1 MNLMYS
7 VLLVDDE
14 KLELDTLQYYFRT
27 ESINIHIAGT
37 AKNGQDALIK
47 IEQLKPDIILT
58 DVRMPIMDGLELAK
72 QVRER
77 YPQIKLVFL
86 SGFDEFAYI
95 KAALMLEA
103 VGYLLKPVDPI
114 ELQTVMNKVI
124 AKFEAEQINAT
135 SAIALQEN
143 LLKKLLIE
151 SQEENQSKLIQQMNQ
166 IQPGFNE
173 SKWGFGLV
181 SIDDYRLQLNETH
194 DNESEQKSFALLRE
208 LKDLI
213 GVGHVFL
220 MKEGYYGIL
229 LPASALVNVSQLDEH
244 YVLEKLEMSFNTIHE
259 KLGIA
264 LNFPVTLGFSN
275 RLSEAAKLH
284 LLFHEAN
291 LAIESRFYKGSG
303 HLITYFKEDKVET
316 DTAISLDNQAVFENL
331 LLLHI
336 DKVEMR
342 LHSFLEHATTIKMK
356 KEHLIQL
363 LTGLID
369 TIWVQLHKHQPD
381 ILAEIGS
388 KNEAWRLLHQLDT
401 ISSFQM
407 HLSRLF
413 REIDHY
419 LRIKLLTDKNA
430 RLVSQVISILEVQYG
445 EAWTVE
451 DLAKKVFLSPS
462 YLSGLFKERTG
473 QTLIEY
479 TTKIRMEK
487 AAELLHDPS
496 LKVHEIARQVGYEST
511 SYFCSIFQKHNSVSP
526 NDFRKRRLRESL

>member
-1 MNLMYS
+1 
-7 VLLVDDE
+7 
-14 KLELDTLQYYFRT
+14 
-27 ESINIHIAGT
+27 
-37 AKNGQDALIK
+37 
-47 IEQLKPDIILT
+47 
-58 DVRMPIMDGLELAK
+58 
-72 QVRER
+72 
-77 YPQIKLVFL
+77 
-86 SGFDEFAYI
+86 
-95 KAALMLEA
+95 
-103 VGYLLKPVDPI
+103 
-114 ELQTVMNKVI
+114 MNKVI
-124 AKFEAEQINAT
+124 VKFETEQINAT
-135 SAIALQEN
+135 SSIALQEN
-143 LLKKLLIE
+143 LLKKLLVE
-151 SQEENQSKLIQQMNQ
+151 TQEDKQSKLIQQMKQ

-181 SIDDYRLQLNETH
+181 SIDDYRMQLNETH
-194 DNESEQKSFALLRE
+194 DNESEQKNSALFRE
-208 LKDLI
+208 LKVLI
-213 GVGHVFL
+213 GNGYVIP
-220 MKEGYYGIL
+220 MKDGYYGIL
-229 LPASALVNVSQLDEH
+229 LPTSAFVDDSQLGEH
-244 YVLEKLEMSFNTIHE
+244 YVLEKLGMSFNVIHQ

-275 RLSEAAKLH
+275 RLSEADKLQ
-284 LLFHEAN
+284 LLFHDAN

-303 HLITYFKEDKVET
+303 QLITYLESDSVET
-316 DTAISLDNQAVFENL
+316 ETAASLDRQAIFENL

-336 DKVEMR
+336 EKVELQ
-342 LHSFLEHATTIKMK
+342 LHTFFEHARTIKLK

-363 LTGLID
+363 LTGLVD

-381 ILAEIGS
+381 ILAEICS
-388 KNEAWRLLHQLDT
+388 KNEAWRLLHQIDT

-419 LRIKLLTDKNA
+419 LRIKLLTNKNA
-430 RLVSQVISILEVQYG
+430 RLVSHVISILEVQYK

-473 QTLIEY
+473 RTLIEY
-479 TTKIRMEK
+479 MTSIRMEK

-526 NDFRKRRLRESL
+526 NDFRKRRL